1 VSAALADIY
10 SLPRVSGIGGG
21 LRLAAAVVG
30 IRRSN
35 GVNDEP
41 FAIHAARKQ
50 SVEGC
55 IVVYA
60 VSTLPGI
67 VSAVLVPTV
76 AGVLFAARSRLARL
90 LKPET
95 ATMLDT
101 EEYFH
106 LALHA
111 SSMGDHHACMTYL
124 EEVLQ
129 REPRNARAMYLRA
142 VQHAELGLTQRAIA
156 GIKDVLS
163 IEPDMDL
170 ARFQLG
176 LLLLF
181 DVNQPAEAKDY
192 LLRLCCSQD
201 RALRAYSVAMIALV
215 DNEPTLARQHLAIGL
230 SESSPDSQLPMLMRR
245 LFELLLSGPG
255 VNGNGEPTGQRSI
268 ATCPPSLS

>member
-1 VSAALADIY
+1 MA
-10 SLPRVSGIGGG
+10 GE
-21 LRLAAAVVG
+21 LRLAARAVG
-30 IRRSN
+30 IRRSD
-35 GVNDEP
+35 GVNGGP

-50 SVEGC
+50 SVEGA

-67 VSAVLVPTV
+67 VSALLVPTV
-76 AGVLFAARSRLARL
+76 VGALFAARSRLARL
-90 LKPET
+90 LKPGT
-95 ATMLDT
+95 ATMLDA

-111 SSMGDHHACMTYL
+111 SSLGDHHACMTYL

-129 REPRNARAMYLRA
+129 REPQNARAIYLRA
-142 VQHAELGLTQRAIA
+142 VQHAELGLTQRAVA
-156 GIKDVLS
+156 GIKTALS

-181 DVNQPAEAKDY
+181 DINQPGEAKDY
-192 LLRLCCSQD
+192 LQRLCRSQD
-201 RALRAYSVAMIALV
+201 RALRAYSEAMIALV
-215 DNEPTLARQHLAIGL
+215 DNEPLLARQKLAIGL

-255 VNGNGEPTGQRSI
+255 AGGNGEPAGQRAL
-268 ATCPPSLS
+268 ATCPPSIS

>member
-1 VSAALADIY
+1 MQ
-10 SLPRVSGIGGG
+10 
-21 LRLAAAVVG
+21 
-30 IRRSN
+30 
-35 GVNDEP
+35 
-41 FAIHAARKQ
+41 ARKQ
-50 SVEGC
+50 LVQRA

-67 VSAVLVPTV
+67 VSALLVPTV
-76 AGVLFAARSRLARL
+76 FGTLFAFRRRLARL
-90 LKPET
+90 LKPGT
-95 ATMLDT
+95 ATMLDA

-111 SSMGDHHACMTYL
+111 SSVGDHHACMTYL

-129 REPRNARAMYLRA
+129 REPQNARAIYLRA
-142 VQHAELGLTQRAIA
+142 VQHAELGLTQRAVA
-156 GIKDVLS
+156 GIKSALS

-181 DVNQPAEAKDY
+181 DINQPAEAKDY
-192 LLRLCCSQD
+192 LLRLCRCQD
-201 RALRAYSVAMIALV
+201 RALRAYSEAMIALV

-245 LFELLLSGPG
+245 LFDLLLSGPG
-255 VNGNGEPTGQRSI
+255 GSGNGKPTAPCSL
-268 ATCPPSLS
+268 ATCPPS